1 MPFKIDLPLI
11 EFQWM
16 MPLIILAVSGML
28 ALLLDL
34 WRPNQKNDSI
44 VILSVF
50 GLVAAIVAVF
60 GNASS
65 GAGRTAGGFV
75 TFDAVANVGS
85 LAVCAGALIVT
96 LFSEPYLRN
105 KRIPFGEFY
114 PLLLWSAMGGVMMVS
129 TENLLVLFIGLEIL
143 SISLYVMAGMSRG
156 EATSEESAM
165 KYFLLGAF
173 ATCFL
178 LMGIAFLYGATGKLD
193 YSTISS
199 FAVAPDEETKLLM
212 VIGFALVTVGL
223 GFKASLVPFHTWTPD
238 VYQGA
243 PTNVTAYM
251 ATGAKAAAFMAMF
264 RFVSSYESFA
274 TLFIPALTVIA
285 ILTMTLGNLM
295 GLREKNLKRLFAFS
309 SIANAGYVFIG
320 IIAHAK
326 SANLGLQSV
335 AFYVISYT
343 VITAGIFGILSLLAK
358 GGKEGTTIDDLRGL
372 ASQKPFAA
380 FCLSVFI
387 LSLIGLPPLPGF
399 FGKIL
404 LFNDALKAEQTG
416 LAIALA
422 ISSVISVGYYFPI
435 ISALYAK
442 QDAEDEVAGAKLAKV
457 GPLLQGTFVVCL
469 VGGLLITF
477 MMTPLMTALG
487 VR

>member
-16 MPLIILAVSGML
+16 MPLIILAVSGMF
-28 ALLLDL
+28 ALLMDIG
-34 WRPNQKNDSI
+34 RPNEKNDSI
-44 VILSVF
+44 VVVTVL
-50 GLVAAIVAVF
+50 GLIAAIGAVF
-60 GNASS
+60 NNAANGS
-65 GAGRTAGGFV
+65 GSTAGEFV
-75 TFDAVANVGS
+75 IFDAIAHVGS
-85 LAVCAGALIVT
+85 VGVCLGALVVT

-114 PLLLWSAMGGVMMVS
+114 PLLLWSALGGVMMVS
-129 TENLLVLFIGLEIL
+129 TENLLVLFVGLEIL

-165 KYFLLGAF
+165 KYFLLGSF

-178 LMGIAFLYGATGKLD
+178 LMGIALLYGATGKLE
-193 YSTISS
+193 YKVILG
-199 FAVAPDEETKLLM
+199 FAAAPEEETKMLM
-212 VIGFALVTVGL
+212 VAGLALVTVGL

-251 ATGAKAAAFMAMF
+251 ATGAKAAAFLAMF
-264 RFVSSYESFA
+264 RFVSCYQ
-274 TLFIPALTVIA
+274 TYTDLFVPALTVIA

-309 SIANAGYVFIG
+309 SIANAGYVLIG

-326 SANLGLQSV
+326 VFELGLQSV
-335 AFYVISYT
+335 GFYVLSYT
-343 VITAGIFGILSLLAK
+343 VITGGIFGILSLLAK
-358 GGKEGTTIDDLRGL
+358 GGKEGSTVEDLRGL

-399 FGKIL
+399 IGKIL
-404 LFNDALKAEQTG
+404 LFNDALAAKQFW
-416 LAIALA
+416 LA
-422 ISSVISVGYYFPI
+422 ISLAINSVISVGYYFPI
-435 ISALYAK
+435 LSAMYAK
-442 QDAEDEVAGAKLAKV
+442 QDAQDEVAGAKLAKV
-457 GPLLQGTFVVCL
+457 GPLLQGTFVACL

-477 MMTPLMTALG
+477 MMSPLMVALG